1 MVIRLVITQLH
12 AESLGSNPVL
22 ALDVE
27 PVFNQFEPDILIAW
41 WQGPAF
47 ESLLGAAN

>member
-1 MVIRLVITQLH
+1 MVIRLVVTQLP
-12 AESLGSNPVL
+12 AESPGSNPVL

-27 PVFNQFEPDILIAW
+27 PILNQFESDILIAW
-41 WQGPAF
+41 F